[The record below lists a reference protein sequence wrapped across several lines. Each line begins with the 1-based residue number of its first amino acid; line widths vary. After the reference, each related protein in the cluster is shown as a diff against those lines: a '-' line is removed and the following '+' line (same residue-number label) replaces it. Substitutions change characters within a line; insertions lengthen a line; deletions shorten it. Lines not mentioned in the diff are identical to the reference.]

1 MKKDT
6 LKKNIASIIG
16 IAIIFAICVLS
27 GILFLSTKYFL
38 YYFFFITALF
48 LGATN
53 TLFIV
58 LKFIEKERSKPKE
71 EKEKK
76 KKWKIQIKYS
86 FWAKVLSYG
95 VYVWIFYLCSTKSWS
110 YVKTIQNTGKPAA
123 VHGVVALIMFVCLI
137 IFDRVCKYQ
146 DKKGPFTD
154 AILENN
160 RIFYKLLCFQTL
172 FGVAYVIYESLDFYN
187 VQKYVGYVYVASLY
201 YFMVFMT
208 LSLVVVAIRKEFAIA
223 PYLNV
228 PIPLWKS
235 KGSQERMGFVEYLE
249 TNTGI
254 SMRSLWSVKYIRQI
268 APMVVFLSGIFLWLS
283 TCIVQVDT
291 YQQAAVYR
299 LGGLQDKV
307 LKPGIHLTLPYP
319 LDKVEIYDTETVQ
332 KTTIGYRATEN
343 EDNIW
348 TKGHGNE
355 EYKLLLGGGD
365 ELVSINLRLEYKIQD
380 LNKYLK
386 TTTKPVAHMEA
397 LAYELVTDKTI
408 ETDLNTLLSTDRDA
422 FAIEFKKEL
431 SQLIKERNIGL
442 EVVSVVLESVHPPVE
457 IADAYQKLIG
467 AEISAEKYILYAQ
480 GDANAKIAKAEK
492 TAYAEVSLQQVEY
505 EEKLAEAKASVA
517 EFLAS
522 AEAYKEHKDAYTYQ
536 KYLSA
541 VRQAYGKAN
550 LVILGEGVDES
561 ILYFGSLSG
570 ITKAE

>member
-6 LKKNIASIIG
+6 LKKNIVSILG
-16 IAIIFAICVLS
+16 TAVVFAICLLT
-27 GILFLSTKYFL
+27 GILFLITKYFL
-38 YYFFFITALF
+38 YFYFFITALF

-53 TLFIV
+53 GLFLV
-58 LKFIEKERSKPKE
+58 LRYIETHSGGPNE
-71 EKEKK
+71 ETEKK
-76 KKWKIQIKYS
+76 RIKLNINYVL
-86 FWAKVLSYG
+86 WAKVLSY
-95 VYVWIFYLCSTKSWS
+95 IFYVVVFYFCNTKVLS
-110 YVKTIQNTGKPAA
+110 YAKTIPSTGRTAA
-123 VHGVVALIMFVCLI
+123 IHGVISLILFVCLI

-160 RIFYKLLCFQTL
+160 RIFYKILCFQTL
-172 FGVAYVIYESLDFYN
+172 LSVVYVIYESLDLYN
-187 VQKYVGYVYVASLY
+187 IQKYIGYVYAAAFY
-201 YFMVFMT
+201 YFVVFMT
-208 LSLVVVAIRKEFAIA
+208 LSLVVIAIRKEFAVA

-235 KGSQERMGFVEYLE
+235 KGSRERMGFVEYLE
-249 TNTGI
+249 KNTGI

-283 TCIVQVDT
+283 TCIVQVDA

-299 LGGLQDKV
+299 IGVLQNKI
-307 LKPGIHLTLPYP
+307 LEPGIHLTLPYP
-319 LDKVEIYDTETVQ
+319 LDKVEIYDTEMVQ

-380 LNKYLK
+380 LKKYLK
-386 TTTKPVAHMEA
+386 TTTTPVAHMEA

-408 ETDLNTLLSTDRDA
+408 ETDLNTLLSADRDA
-422 FAIEFKKEL
+422 FANEFKEEL
-431 SQLIKERNIGL
+431 SLLLKERQIGL

-457 IADAYQKLIG
+457 IADAYQKLIS
-467 AEISAEKYILYAQ
+467 AEISAEKFVLYAK
-480 GDANAKIAKAEK
+480 GEASAKIAKAEE
-492 TAYAEVSLQQVEY
+492 TAYTTLTLQQIAY
-505 EEKLAEAKASVA
+505 EEKVSEAKASVA

-522 AEAYKEHKDAYTYQ
+522 VEAQKNHKDAYTYQ
-536 KYLSA
+536 KYIAA
-541 VRQAYGKAN
+541 VREAYGKAN
-550 LVILGEGVDES
+550 LVILGDGVDES
-561 ILYFGSLSG
+561 ILYFGNLSG
-570 ITKAE
+570 ITAEQ